1 MLFHVFKLKLLVTFL
16 TVASNCFLI
25 ILYLLSVYNTNH
37 LFDKINVNLRLF
49 YRHGQDECLQLTRC
63 SVTLNQC
70 TINKLTMKLIILDT
84 VNLEKFKK

>member
-1 MLFHVFKLKLLVTFL
+1 MLFHVFKLRLLVAVL
-16 TVASNCFLI
+16 TVAICFWI
-25 ILYLLSVYNTNH
+25 ILYLLSMYSTNH

-70 TINKLTMKLIILDT
+70 TINKLIMKLTILDT
-84 VNLEKFKK
+84 VNLERFKK